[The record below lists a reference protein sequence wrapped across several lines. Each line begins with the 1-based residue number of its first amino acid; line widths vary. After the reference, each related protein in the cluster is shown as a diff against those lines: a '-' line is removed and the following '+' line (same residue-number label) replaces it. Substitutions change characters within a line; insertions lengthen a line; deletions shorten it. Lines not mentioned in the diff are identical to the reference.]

1 MDLMKIGL
9 YGLAGFG
16 AYAAF
21 NHFTKKNGNGTATT
35 ADDATAS
42 FTGTNWQ
49 RSGYGGTNWQN
60 QNLNFA
66 GTSWQR
72 SGANETTNWQEGN
85 VLNASGKRRTPVHP
99 PLYMARNKA
108 MTPIHPPLYES
119 RKRMTPVHPP
129 LYMARGGQ
137 RASAANNWLAA
148 IPGRRA
154 DNEVPNSYYRGRR
167 FSGAN
172 GETWLQGTDWQT
184 TNMSNACGSCG

>member
-60 QNLNFA
+60 ANLNFT
-66 GTSWQR
+66 GTNWQQSGRDKTTSWQR
-72 SGANETTNWQEGN
+72 GN
-85 VLNASGKRRTPVHP
+85 VFSNASGRRRTPIHP
-99 PLYMARNKA
+99 PLYESRKA

-119 RKRMTPVHPP
+119 RKAMTPIHPP
-129 LYMARGGQ
+129 LYEAR
-137 RASAANNWLAA
+137 S
-148 IPGRRA
+148 RRM
-154 DNEVPNSYYRGRR
+154 DNDIPNSYYRGRR

-184 TNMSNACGSCG
+184 SNMSNACGSCG

>member
-49 RSGYGGTNWQN
+49 
-60 QNLNFA
+60 
-66 GTSWQR
+66 
-72 SGANETTNWQEGN
+72 EGN
-85 VLNASGKRRTPVHP
+85 VLNASGRRRAPNHP

-119 RKRMTPVHPP
+119 RKAMTPIHPP
-129 LYMARGGQ
+129 LYEARG
-137 RASAANNWLAA
+137 
-148 IPGRRA
+148 RRM
-154 DNEVPNSYYRGRR
+154 DPEVPNSYYRGRR

-184 TNMSNACGSCG
+184 SNMSNACGSCG